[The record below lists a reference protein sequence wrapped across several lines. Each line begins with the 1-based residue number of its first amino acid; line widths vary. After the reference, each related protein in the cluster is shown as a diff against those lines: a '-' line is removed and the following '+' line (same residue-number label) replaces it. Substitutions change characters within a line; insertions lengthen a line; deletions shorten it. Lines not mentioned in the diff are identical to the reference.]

1 MTEPSVLVVDD
12 EENLRHML
20 GLLLRKERIRV
31 QTASNGDEAL
41 ARLQSEDFD
50 VVLCDLRMPGL
61 DGMALLEK
69 LRELRVASTVIVM
82 SAYADQDTALGA
94 IKAGAFDYVA
104 KPFRNDE
111 LVFTLR
117 KALEHR
123 TLRRENETLRL
134 AARGGDSFAGIVAR
148 SQPMLRVFATIR
160 KVADYRSTVLLSG
173 ESGTG
178 KEMFARALH
187 TQSSRAAGPFVA
199 VNCGAIPETLL
210 ESELFGH
217 VRGAFTD
224 ASRDKRGLFEEANGG
239 TLFLDEIGDMPVS
252 LQVKLLRVLQE
263 GEIRRV
269 GDSKTRP
276 IDVRV
281 VAASIHDL
289 GTLVRQGRF
298 REDLFYRLNVL
309 PLRLPALRERP
320 EDIPLLVEHFLQR
333 YNAIMHTN
341 IAGVSPQAMAQL
353 TAHEWPGNVRELEN
367 VIERAM
373 VLTDA
378 DVIGVESLPD
388 TLRRTQAGLLSM
400 ISDEDLSIKK
410 ATRVIETVLIRRA
423 LERTRGNRTRAS
435 ELLEISHRALLYKI
449 KEYFPDGVGND

>member
-1 MTEPSVLVVDD
+1 
-12 EENLRHML
+12 
-20 GLLLRKERIRV
+20 
-31 QTASNGDEAL
+31 
-41 ARLQSEDFD
+41 
-50 VVLCDLRMPGL
+50 
-61 DGMALLEK
+61 
-69 LRELRVASTVIVM
+69 
-82 SAYADQDTALGA
+82 
-94 IKAGAFDYVA
+94 
-104 KPFRNDE
+104 
-111 LVFTLR
+111 
-117 KALEHR
+117 
-123 TLRRENETLRL
+123 
-134 AARGGDSFAGIVAR
+134 
-148 SQPMLRVFATIR
+148 
-160 KVADYRSTVLLSG
+160 
-173 ESGTG
+173 
-178 KEMFARALH
+178 
-187 TQSSRAAGPFVA
+187 
-199 VNCGAIPETLL
+199 
-210 ESELFGH
+210 
-217 VRGAFTD
+217 
-224 ASRDKRGLFEEANGG
+224 
-239 TLFLDEIGDMPVS
+239 MPVS

-400 ISDEDLSIKK
+400 IDDEDLSIKK